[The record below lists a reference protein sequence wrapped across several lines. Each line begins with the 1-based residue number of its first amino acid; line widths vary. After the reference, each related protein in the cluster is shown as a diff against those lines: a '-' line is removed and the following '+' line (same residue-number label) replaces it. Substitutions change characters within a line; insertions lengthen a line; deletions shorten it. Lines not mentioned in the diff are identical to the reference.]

1 MRIAVWGINYAPEK
15 VGIGPCNVALC
26 EYLVEQGHEVSMI
39 TGFPY
44 YPEWKKQEVDARR
57 LFGTEEIRGVR
68 VLRCWQYV
76 PNRLTTPKRLLHELS
91 FVIFSFLR
99 LLFAP
104 RADLLIVISP
114 PLLLGLAARF
124 ICLLRGGR
132 YLLHLQDLQP
142 DSAINL
148 GMVKSPLLIRVFKIL
163 ESLAYQGAWRI
174 SGVSGG
180 MLSVLLKHGVPEAK
194 LRHFPNGT
202 EPLTQ
207 AAKGRFRARNRF
219 DDEKFLVIYSGNV
232 GVKQGLRQLIAAIQ
246 QVRNPAVQ
254 IVICGDGA
262 EKQLL
267 LQLAVGVPNL
277 WFKGTL
283 DNKDYREMLADAD
296 LMVVSLV
303 SGSGNSFFPSKLLS
317 ACAAGK
323 PVVAI
328 CDADSELAS
337 VVETNQCGIVV
348 RPGDPGGLARWL
360 EQLSDDPKQLEPM
373 GRAAKVLSDRFL
385 WRDILEK
392 FAREAEIHA

>member
-1 MRIAVWGINYAPEK
+1 M
-15 VGIGPCNVALC
+15 
-26 EYLVEQGHEVSMI
+26 
-39 TGFPY
+39 
-44 YPEWKKQEVDARR
+44 
-57 LFGTEEIRGVR
+57 
-68 VLRCWQYV
+68 
-76 PNRLTTPKRLLHELS
+76 
-91 FVIFSFLR
+91 
-99 LLFAP
+99 
-104 RADLLIVISP
+104 
-114 PLLLGLAARF
+114 
-124 ICLLRGGR
+124 
-132 YLLHLQDLQP
+132 
-142 DSAINL
+142 
-148 GMVKSPLLIRVFKIL
+148 
-163 ESLAYQGAWRI
+163 
-174 SGVSGG
+174 
-180 MLSVLLKHGVPEAK
+180 
-194 LRHFPNGT
+194 
-202 EPLTQ
+202 
-207 AAKGRFRARNRF
+207 
-219 DDEKFLVIYSGNV
+219 
-232 GVKQGLRQLIAAIQ
+232 
-246 QVRNPAVQ
+246 Q

-385 WRDILEK
+385 WSDILEK